1 MLSFPSPPEPH
12 RLRNALDGHGVL
24 LRDLLV
30 GADGATAESLA
41 AWLPAAA
48 RCVSGD
54 LTLKTYGPVEDAEED
69 DSGGEE
75 EAAQRGAFE
84 FPCFEQ
90 ATKIFF
96 LGFQGLA
103 VSSTSPLQDSHL
115 QFGMEGVEVMSLQ
128 HR

>member
-1 MLSFPSPPEPH
+1 
-12 RLRNALDGHGVL
+12 LRNALDGHGVL

-30 GADGATAESLA
+30 VADGATAESLA

-54 LTLKTYGPVEDAEED
+54 LTLKTYSLVEDAEED

-84 FPCFEQ
+84 FLCFEQ
-90 ATKIFF
+90 ATKISFF

-103 VSSTSPLQDSHL
+103 VPLTGVFTRLTELHL
-115 QFGMEGVEVMSLQ
+115 TF
-128 HR
+128 